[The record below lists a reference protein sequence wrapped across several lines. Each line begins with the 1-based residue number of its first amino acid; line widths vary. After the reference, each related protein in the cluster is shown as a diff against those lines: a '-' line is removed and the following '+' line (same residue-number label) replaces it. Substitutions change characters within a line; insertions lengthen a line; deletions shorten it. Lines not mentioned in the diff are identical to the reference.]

1 MTSHPDSFES
11 LQVTIAYQFKDIDL
25 LRLALTHRSY
35 GKPNNE
41 RLEFLGDAIL
51 GSIVADLLFKLSI
64 TAQEGELTQQR
75 ASMVNG
81 KNLAD
86 LARNLRLDKVMLLG
100 QGESRDQ
107 ISEAILE
114 DAMEALVGA
123 VFLDSDFDG
132 CRKVFTPI
140 IEKELEEISAA
151 GLLKDGKTQLQE
163 LMQSQ
168 QASLPHYSLENTEG
182 PDHDKHFRVKVEI
195 SSPKLAAQGE
205 GGSRKSAEQ
214 AAATALLA
222 MLESIADKES

>member
-1 MTSHPDSFES
+1 MTSHAGSFES
-11 LQVTIAYQFKDIDL
+11 LQVTIAYQFQDIDL

-51 GSIVADLLFKLSI
+51 GSIVADLLFKQNS

-81 KNLAD
+81 KNLAT

-100 QGESRDQ
+100 QGENRDQ

-123 VFLDSDFDG
+123 VFLDSDFDC
-132 CRKVFTPI
+132 CRKIFTPI
-140 IEKELEEISAA
+140 IEKEWEEISAA

-182 PDHDKHFRVKVEI
+182 PDHDKHFMVKVEI
-195 SSPKLAAQGE
+195 SSPKLAARGE
-205 GGSRKSAEQ
+205 GSSRKSAEQ
-214 AAATALLA
+214 AAAIALLT
-222 MLESIADKES
+222 MLQSTADK